1 MVNSNANAI
10 GIIFPNSYDNL
21 VPELA
26 GDRLMA
32 SIPFAGRY
40 RIIDFLLS
48 SLANCGISNI
58 SIVVR
63 ENYHSLMDHLG
74 SGREW
79 DLLRKNGG
87 LSIFPPYAEKNMKVY
102 SGRVEALESILQ
114 FLKNKKEKYVI
125 MTDANIAVDFDFND
139 MLRAHIE
146 SGADVTVAY
155 TEQEIP
161 AELIHAGVH
170 GDMYYTLK
178 LEDGRVKRIFMNSEE
193 SGKQNLSMNIYIME
207 REALIEKIHAA
218 FVRGYSYFE
227 RDILAPRLEKYNIR
241 GYKYDGYYAR
251 ICGLKSYFDENMKL
265 LDDENLDALFT
276 GGQIY
281 TKIRDDNP
289 TRYINGCKTKN
300 NLVADGCVIEGDV
313 ENCVLFRGVKIAKG
327 AKIRNS
333 VLMQDTVVK
342 AGARLDYVVTD
353 KNVTIEVGQ
362 ELKGTDT
369 QPFYVAKGHTVL
381 R

>member
-1 MVNSNANAI
+1 MVNSNANPI

-58 SIVVR
+58 AIVVR

-74 SGREW
+74 SGRAW

-102 SGRVEALESILQ
+102 SGRVEALESILPY
-114 FLKNKKEKYVI
+114 LKSKKEKYVI
-125 MTDANIAVDFDFND
+125 MMDANIAVDFDFNA
-139 MLRAHIE
+139 MLAEHIE

-161 AELIHAGVH
+161 AELIRAGSH

-178 LEDGRVKRIFMNSEE
+178 LDDGRVRRIFMNSEMC
-193 SGKQNLSMNIYIME
+193 GKQNLSMNIYIMD
-207 REALIEKIHAA
+207 REALIDKIHAA

-265 LDDENLDALFT
+265 LDDENLNALFT

-369 QPFYVAKGHTVL
+369 QPFYVAKGHTV
-381 R
+381 

>member
-48 SLANCGISNI
+48 SLANRGISNI
-58 SIVVR
+58 AIVVR

-74 SGREW
+74 SGRAW

-102 SGRVEALESILQ
+102 SGRVEALESILPY
-114 FLKNKKEKYVI
+114 LKCKKEKYVI
-125 MTDANIAVDFDFND
+125 MMDANIAVDFDFNA
-139 MLRAHIE
+139 MLAEHIE

-161 AELIHAGVH
+161 AELIRAGVH

-178 LEDGRVKRIFMNSEE
+178 LDDGRVRRIFMNSEMC
-193 SGKQNLSMNIYIME
+193 GKQNLSMNIYIMD
-207 REALIEKIHAA
+207 REALIDKIHAA

-333 VLMQDTVVK
+333 VLMQDTVVN

-369 QPFYVAKGHTVL
+369 QPFYVAKGHTV
-381 R
+381 

>member
-58 SIVVR
+58 AIVVR

-74 SGREW
+74 SGRAW

-102 SGRVEALESILQ
+102 SGRVEALESILPY
-114 FLKNKKEKYVI
+114 LKSKKEKYVI
-125 MTDANIAVDFDFND
+125 MMDANIAVDFDFNA
-139 MLRAHIE
+139 MLAEHIE

-161 AELIHAGVH
+161 AELIRAGSH

-178 LEDGRVKRIFMNSEE
+178 LDDGRLRRIFMNSEMC
-193 SGKQNLSMNIYIME
+193 GKQNLSMNIYIMD
-207 REALIEKIHAA
+207 REALIDKIHAA

-227 RDILAPRLEKYNIR
+227 RDILAPRLEKYNIC

-251 ICGLKSYFDENMKL
+251 ICGLKSYFYENMKL
-265 LDDENLDALFT
+265 LDDENLNALFT

-369 QPFYVAKGHTVL
+369 QPFYVAKGHTV
-381 R
+381 

>member
-58 SIVVR
+58 VIVVR

-74 SGREW
+74 SGRAW

-102 SGRVEALESILQ
+102 SGRVEALESILPY
-114 FLKNKKEKYVI
+114 LKSKKEKYVI
-125 MTDANIAVDFDFND
+125 MMDANIAVDFDFNA
-139 MLRAHIE
+139 MLAEHIE

-161 AELIHAGVH
+161 AELIRAGSH

-178 LEDGRVKRIFMNSEE
+178 LDDGRVRRIFMNSEMC
-193 SGKQNLSMNIYIME
+193 GKQNLSMNIYIMDI
-207 REALIEKIHAA
+207 EALIDKIHAA
-218 FVRGYSYFE
+218 FVRGYSCFE

-265 LDDENLDALFT
+265 LNDENLDALFT

-289 TRYINGCKTKN
+289 NGCKTKN

-369 QPFYVAKGHTVL
+369 QPFYVAKGHTV
-381 R
+381 

>member
-58 SIVVR
+58 AIVVR

-102 SGRVEALESILQ
+102 SGRVEALESILPY
-114 FLKNKKEKYVI
+114 LKSKKEKYVI
-125 MTDANIAVDFDFND
+125 MMDANIAVDFDFNA
-139 MLRAHIE
+139 MLAEHIE

-161 AELIHAGVH
+161 AELIRAGSH

-178 LEDGRVKRIFMNSEE
+178 LDEGRVRRIFMNSEMC
-193 SGKQNLSMNIYIME
+193 GKQNLSMNIYIMD
-207 REALIEKIHAA
+207 REALIDKIHAA
-218 FVRGYSYFE
+218 FVRGSSCFE

-289 TRYINGCKTKN
+289 TRYINLN
-300 NLVADGCVIEGDV
+300 YSRSSI
-313 ENCVLFRGVKIAKG
+313 
-327 AKIRNS
+327 
-333 VLMQDTVVK
+333 
-342 AGARLDYVVTD
+342 
-353 KNVTIEVGQ
+353 
-362 ELKGTDT
+362 
-369 QPFYVAKGHTVL
+369 
-381 R
+381 

>member
-58 SIVVR
+58 AIVVR

-74 SGREW
+74 SGRAW

-102 SGRVEALESILQ
+102 SGRVEALESILPY
-114 FLKNKKEKYVI
+114 LRSKKVSYVI
-125 MTDANIAVDFDFND
+125 MMDANIAVDFDFNA
-139 MLRAHIE
+139 MLAEHIE

-161 AELIHAGVH
+161 AELIRAGSH

-178 LEDGRVKRIFMNSEE
+178 LDEGRVRRIFMNSEMC
-193 SGKQNLSMNIYIME
+193 GKQNLSMNIYIMD
-207 REALIEKIHAA
+207 REALIDKIHAA
-218 FVRGYSYFE
+218 FVRGSSCFE

-265 LDDENLDALFT
+265 LDDETLDALFT

-333 VLMQDTVVK
+333 VLMQDTVVN

-369 QPFYVAKGHTVL
+369 QPFYVAKGHTV
-381 R
+381 

>member
-155 TEQEIP
+155 AEQEIP
-161 AELIHAGVH
+161 AELIHAGAH

-227 RDILAPRLEKYNIR
+227 RDILAPRLEKYNVR
-241 GYKYDGYYAR
+241 AYKYEGYYAR

-265 LDDENLDALFT
+265 LDDENLEALFT
-276 GGQIY
+276 GGPVY

-289 TRYINGCKTKN
+289 TRYIPGCKAKN

-313 ENCVLFRGVKIAKG
+313 ENCILFRGVKIEKG

-342 AGARLDYVVTD
+342 AGGRLDYVVTD

-369 QPFYVAKGHTVL
+369 QPFYVAKGHTV
-381 R
+381 

>member
-26 GDRLMA
+26 GDRRMA

-58 SIVVR
+58 AIVVR

-102 SGRVEALESILQ
+102 SGRVEALESILPY
-114 FLKNKKEKYVI
+114 LKSKKEKYVI
-125 MTDANIAVDFDFND
+125 MMDANIAVDFDFNA
-139 MLRAHIE
+139 MLAEHIE

-161 AELIHAGVH
+161 AELIRAGAH

-178 LEDGRVKRIFMNSEE
+178 LDDGRVRRIFMNSEMC
-193 SGKQNLSMNIYIME
+193 GKQNLAMNIYIMD
-207 REALIEKIHAA
+207 REALIDKIHAA
-218 FVRGYSYFE
+218 FVRGSSCFE

-342 AGARLDYVVTD
+342 AGGRLDYVVTD

-369 QPFYVAKGHTVL
+369 QPFYVAKGHTV
-381 R
+381 

>member
-32 SIPFAGRY
+32 SIPFAGSY

-58 SIVVR
+58 AIVVR

-74 SGREW
+74 SGRAW

-102 SGRVEALESILQ
+102 SGHVEALESILPY
-114 FLKNKKEKYVI
+114 LRSKKEKYVI
-125 MTDANIAVDFDFND
+125 MMDANIAVDFDFNA
-139 MLRAHIE
+139 MLAEHIE

-161 AELIHAGVH
+161 AELIRAGSH

-178 LEDGRVKRIFMNSEE
+178 LDEGRVRRIFMNSEMC
-193 SGKQNLSMNIYIME
+193 GKQNLSMNIYIMD
-207 REALIEKIHAA
+207 REALIDKIHAA
-218 FVRGYSYFE
+218 FVRGYSCFE

-333 VLMQDTVVK
+333 VLMQDTVVN

-369 QPFYVAKGHTVL
+369 QPFYVAKGHTV
-381 R
+381 

>member
-58 SIVVR
+58 AIVVR

-74 SGREW
+74 SGRAW

-102 SGRVEALESILQ
+102 SGRVEALESILPY
-114 FLKNKKEKYVI
+114 LKSKKEKYVI
-125 MTDANIAVDFDFND
+125 MMDANIAVDFDFNA
-139 MLRAHIE
+139 MLAEHIE

-161 AELIHAGVH
+161 AELIRAGSH

-178 LEDGRVKRIFMNSEE
+178 LDDGRVRRIFMNSEMC
-193 SGKQNLSMNIYIME
+193 GKQNLSMNIYIMD
-207 REALIEKIHAA
+207 REALIDKIHAA
-218 FVRGYSYFE
+218 FVRGYSCFE

-333 VLMQDTVVK
+333 VLMQDTVVN
-342 AGARLDYVVTD
+342 AVARLDYVVTD

-362 ELKGTDT
+362 ELK
-369 QPFYVAKGHTVL
+369 
-381 R
+381 

>member
-58 SIVVR
+58 AIVVR

-102 SGRVEALESILQ
+102 SGRVEALESILPY
-114 FLKNKKEKYVI
+114 LKSKKEKYVI
-125 MTDANIAVDFDFND
+125 MMDANIAVDFDFNA
-139 MLRAHIE
+139 MLAEHIE

-161 AELIHAGVH
+161 AELIRAGSH

-178 LEDGRVKRIFMNSEE
+178 LDDGRVRRIFMNSEMC
-193 SGKQNLSMNIYIME
+193 GKQNLSMNIYIMD
-207 REALIEKIHAA
+207 REALIDKIQAA
-218 FVRGYSYFE
+218 FVRGSSCFE
-227 RDILAPRLEKYNIR
+227 RDILAPRLEKYDIR

-333 VLMQDTVVK
+333 VLMQDTVVN

-369 QPFYVAKGHTVL
+369 QPFYVAKGHTV
-381 R
+381 

>member
-58 SIVVR
+58 AIMVR

-74 SGREW
+74 SGRAW

-102 SGRVEALESILQ
+102 SGRVEALESILPY
-114 FLKNKKEKYVI
+114 LKSKKEKYVI
-125 MTDANIAVDFDFND
+125 MMDANIAVDFDFNA
-139 MLRAHIE
+139 MLAEHIE
-146 SGADVTVAY
+146 SGADVTVAF
-155 TEQEIP
+155 TVQEIP
-161 AELIHAGVH
+161 AELIRAGSH

-178 LEDGRVKRIFMNSEE
+178 LDDGRVRRIFMNSEMC
-193 SGKQNLSMNIYIME
+193 GKQNLSMNIYIID
-207 REALIEKIHAA
+207 REALIDKIHAA
-218 FVRGYSYFE
+218 FVRGYSCFE

-333 VLMQDTVVK
+333 VLMQDTVVN

-369 QPFYVAKGHTVL
+369 QPFYVAKGHTV
-381 R
+381 

>member
-58 SIVVR
+58 AIVVR

-74 SGREW
+74 SGRAW

-102 SGRVEALESILQ
+102 SGRVEALESILPY
-114 FLKNKKEKYVI
+114 LKSKKEKYVI
-125 MTDANIAVDFDFND
+125 MMDANIAVDFDFNA
-139 MLRAHIE
+139 MLAEHIE

-161 AELIHAGVH
+161 AELIRAGSH

-178 LEDGRVKRIFMNSEE
+178 LDDGRVRRIFMNSEMC
-193 SGKQNLSMNIYIME
+193 GKQNLSMNIYIMD
-207 REALIEKIHAA
+207 REALIDKIHAA
-218 FVRGYSYFE
+218 FVRGYSCFE

-265 LDDENLDALFT
+265 LDDENFFDDTAT
-276 GGQIY
+276 TEIY

-369 QPFYVAKGHTVL
+369 QPFYVAKGHTV
-381 R
+381 

>member
-58 SIVVR
+58 AIVVR

-74 SGREW
+74 SGRAW

-102 SGRVEALESILQ
+102 SGRVEALESILPY
-114 FLKNKKEKYVI
+114 LKSKKEKYVI
-125 MTDANIAVDFDFND
+125 MMDANIAVDFDFNA
-139 MLRAHIE
+139 MLAEHIE

-161 AELIHAGVH
+161 AELIRAGSH

-178 LEDGRVKRIFMNSEE
+178 LDDGRVRRIFMNSEMC
-193 SGKQNLSMNIYIME
+193 GKQNLSMNIYIMD
-207 REALIEKIHAA
+207 REALIDKIHAA
-218 FVRGYSYFE
+218 FVRGSSCFE

-333 VLMQDTVVK
+333 VLMQDTVVN

-369 QPFYVAKGHTVL
+369 QTFYVAKGHTV
-381 R
+381 

>member
-48 SLANCGISNI
+48 SLAKCGISNI
-58 SIVVR
+58 AIVVR

-74 SGREW
+74 SGRAW

-102 SGRVEALESILQ
+102 SGRVEALESILPY
-114 FLKNKKEKYVI
+114 LKSKKEKYVI
-125 MTDANIAVDFDFND
+125 MMDANIAVDFDFNA
-139 MLRAHIE
+139 MLAEHIE

-161 AELIHAGVH
+161 AELIRAGVH

-178 LEDGRVKRIFMNSEE
+178 LDDGRVRRIFMNSEMC
-193 SGKQNLSMNIYIME
+193 GKQNLSMNIYIMD
-207 REALIEKIHAA
+207 REALIDKIHAA

-333 VLMQDTVVK
+333 VLMQDTVVN

-369 QPFYVAKGHTVL
+369 QPFYVAKGHTV
-381 R
+381 

>member
-58 SIVVR
+58 AIVVR

-74 SGREW
+74 SGRAW

-102 SGRVEALESILQ
+102 SGRVEALESILPY
-114 FLKNKKEKYVI
+114 LRSKKEKYVI
-125 MTDANIAVDFDFND
+125 MMDANIAVDFDFNA
-139 MLRAHIE
+139 MLAEHIE

-161 AELIHAGVH
+161 AELIRAGSH

-178 LEDGRVKRIFMNSEE
+178 LDEGRVRRIFMNSEMC
-193 SGKQNLSMNIYIME
+193 GKQNLSMNIYIMD
-207 REALIEKIHAA
+207 REALIDKIHAA
-218 FVRGYSYFE
+218 FVRGSSCFE

-333 VLMQDTVVK
+333 VLMQDTVVN

-362 ELKGTDT
+362 DLKGTDT
-369 QPFYVAKGHTVL
+369 QPFYVAKGHTV
-381 R
+381 

>member
-1 MVNSNANAI
+1 
-10 GIIFPNSYDNL
+10 
-21 VPELA
+21 
-26 GDRLMA
+26 MA

-58 SIVVR
+58 AIVVR

-102 SGRVEALESILQ
+102 SGRVEALESILPY
-114 FLKNKKEKYVI
+114 LKSKKEKYVI
-125 MTDANIAVDFDFND
+125 MMDANIAVDFDFNA
-139 MLRAHIE
+139 MLAEHIE

-161 AELIHAGVH
+161 AELIRAGAH

-178 LEDGRVKRIFMNSEE
+178 LDDGRVRRIFMNSEMC
-193 SGKQNLSMNIYIME
+193 GKQNLAMNIYIID
-207 REALIEKIHAA
+207 REALIDKIHAA
-218 FVRGYSYFE
+218 FVRGYSCFE

-289 TRYINGCKTKN
+289 TRYINGCKTKK

-369 QPFYVAKGHTVL
+369 QPFYVAKGHTV
-381 R
+381 

>member
-58 SIVVR
+58 AIVVR

-74 SGREW
+74 SGRAW

-102 SGRVEALESILQ
+102 SGRVEALESILPY
-114 FLKNKKEKYVI
+114 LKSKKEKYVI
-125 MTDANIAVDFDFND
+125 MMDANIAVDFDFNA
-139 MLRAHIE
+139 MLAEHIE

-161 AELIHAGVH
+161 AELIRAGSH

-178 LEDGRVKRIFMNSEE
+178 LDEGRVRQIFMNSEMC
-193 SGKQNLSMNIYIME
+193 GKQNLSMNIYIMD
-207 REALIEKIHAA
+207 REALIDKIHAA

-333 VLMQDTVVK
+333 VLMQDTVVN

-369 QPFYVAKGHTVL
+369 QPFYVAKGHTV
-381 R
+381 

>member
-10 GIIFPNSYDNL
+10 GIIFPNSYDSL

-58 SIVVR
+58 AIVVR

-74 SGREW
+74 SGRAW

-102 SGRVEALESILQ
+102 SGRVEALESILPY
-114 FLKNKKEKYVI
+114 LKSKKEKYVI
-125 MTDANIAVDFDFND
+125 MMDANIAVDFDFNA
-139 MLRAHIE
+139 MLAEHIE

-161 AELIHAGVH
+161 VELIRAGVH

-178 LEDGRVKRIFMNSEE
+178 LDDGRVRRIFMNSEMC
-193 SGKQNLSMNIYIME
+193 GKQNLSMNIYIMD
-207 REALIEKIHAA
+207 REALIDKIHAA

-369 QPFYVAKGHTVL
+369 QPFYVAKGHTV
-381 R
+381 

>member
-58 SIVVR
+58 AIVVR

-102 SGRVEALESILQ
+102 SGRVEALESILPY
-114 FLKNKKEKYVI
+114 LKSKKEKYVI
-125 MTDANIAVDFDFND
+125 MMDANIAVDFDFNA
-139 MLRAHIE
+139 MLAEHIE

-161 AELIHAGVH
+161 AELIRAGSH

-178 LEDGRVKRIFMNSEE
+178 LDDGRVRRIFMNSEMC
-193 SGKQNLSMNIYIME
+193 GKQNLAMNIYIMD
-207 REALIEKIHAA
+207 REALIDKIHAA
-218 FVRGYSYFE
+218 FVRGSSCFE

-333 VLMQDTVVK
+333 VLMQDTVVN

-369 QPFYVAKGHTVL
+369 QPFYVAKGHTV
-381 R
+381 

>member
-58 SIVVR
+58 AIVVR

-79 DLLRKNGG
+79 EKKRKNGG

-102 SGRVEALESILQ
+102 SGRVEALESILPY
-114 FLKNKKEKYVI
+114 LKSKKEKYVI
-125 MTDANIAVDFDFND
+125 MMDANIAVDFDFNA
-139 MLRAHIE
+139 MLAEHIE

-161 AELIHAGVH
+161 AELIRAGSH

-178 LEDGRVKRIFMNSEE
+178 LDEGRVRRIFMNSEMC
-193 SGKQNLSMNIYIME
+193 GKQNLSMNIYIMD
-207 REALIEKIHAA
+207 REALIDKIHAA
-218 FVRGYSYFE
+218 FVRGSSCFE

-333 VLMQDTVVK
+333 VLMQDTVVN

-369 QPFYVAKGHTVL
+369 QPFYVAKGHTV
-381 R
+381 

>member
-58 SIVVR
+58 AIVVR
-63 ENYHSLMDHLG
+63 ENYHSLIDHLG
-74 SGREW
+74 SGRAW

-102 SGRVEALESILQ
+102 SGRVEALESILPY
-114 FLKNKKEKYVI
+114 LRSKKEKYVI
-125 MTDANIAVDFDFND
+125 MMDANIAVDFDFNA
-139 MLRAHIE
+139 MLAEHIE

-161 AELIHAGVH
+161 AELIRAGSH

-178 LEDGRVKRIFMNSEE
+178 LDEGRVRRIFMNSEMC
-193 SGKQNLSMNIYIME
+193 GKQNLSMNIYIMD
-207 REALIEKIHAA
+207 REALIDKIHAA
-218 FVRGYSYFE
+218 FVRGSSCFE

-333 VLMQDTVVK
+333 VLMQDTVVN

-369 QPFYVAKGHTVL
+369 QPFYVAKGHTV
-381 R
+381 

>member
-74 SGREW
+74 SGRAW

-102 SGRVEALESILQ
+102 SGRVEALESILPY
-114 FLKNKKEKYVI
+114 LKSKKEKYVI
-125 MTDANIAVDFDFND
+125 MMDANIAVDFDFNA
-139 MLRAHIE
+139 MLAEHIE

-161 AELIHAGVH
+161 AELIRAGSH

-178 LEDGRVKRIFMNSEE
+178 LDEGRVRRIFMNSEMC
-193 SGKQNLSMNIYIME
+193 GKQNLSMNIYIMD
-207 REALIEKIHAA
+207 REALIDKIHAA

-333 VLMQDTVVK
+333 VLMQDTVVN

-369 QPFYVAKGHTVL
+369 QPFYVAKGHTV
-381 R
+381 

>member
-21 VPELA
+21 LPELA

-58 SIVVR
+58 AIVVR

-74 SGREW
+74 SGRAW

-102 SGRVEALESILQ
+102 SGRVEALESILPY
-114 FLKNKKEKYVI
+114 LKSKKEKYVI
-125 MTDANIAVDFDFND
+125 MMDANIAVDFDFNA
-139 MLRAHIE
+139 MLAEHIE

-161 AELIHAGVH
+161 AELIRAGVH

-178 LEDGRVKRIFMNSEE
+178 LDDGRVRRIFMNSEMC
-193 SGKQNLSMNIYIME
+193 GKQNLSMNIYIMD
-207 REALIEKIHAA
+207 REALIDKIHAA

-333 VLMQDTVVK
+333 VLMQDTVVN

-369 QPFYVAKGHTVL
+369 QPFYVAKGHTV
-381 R
+381 

>member
-58 SIVVR
+58 AIVVR

-74 SGREW
+74 SGRAW

-102 SGRVEALESILQ
+102 SGRVEALESILPY
-114 FLKNKKEKYVI
+114 LKSKKEKYVI
-125 MTDANIAVDFDFND
+125 MMDANIAVDFDFNA
-139 MLRAHIE
+139 MLAEHIE

-161 AELIHAGVH
+161 AELIRAGSH
-170 GDMYYTLK
+170 WDMYYTLK
-178 LEDGRVKRIFMNSEE
+178 LDDGRVRRIFMNSEMC
-193 SGKQNLSMNIYIME
+193 GKQNLSMNIYIMD
-207 REALIEKIHAA
+207 REALMDKIHAA
-218 FVRGYSYFE
+218 FVRGYSCFE

-313 ENCVLFRGVKIAKG
+313 ENCVLFRGIKIAKG

-333 VLMQDTVVK
+333 VLMQDTVVN

-369 QPFYVAKGHTVL
+369 QPFYVAQGHTV
-381 R
+381 

>member
-58 SIVVR
+58 AIMVR
-63 ENYHSLMDHLG
+63 ENYHSLMDNLG
-74 SGREW
+74 SGRAW

-102 SGRVEALESILQ
+102 SGRVEALESILPY
-114 FLKNKKEKYVI
+114 LKSKKEKYVI
-125 MTDANIAVDFDFND
+125 MMDANIAVDFDFNA
-139 MLRAHIE
+139 MLAEHIE

-161 AELIHAGVH
+161 AELIRAGVH

-178 LEDGRVKRIFMNSEE
+178 LDDGRVRRIFMNSEMC
-193 SGKQNLSMNIYIME
+193 GKQNLSMNIYIMD
-207 REALIEKIHAA
+207 REALIDKIHAA

-333 VLMQDTVVK
+333 VLMQDTVVN

-369 QPFYVAKGHTVL
+369 QPFYVAKGHTV
-381 R
+381 

>member
-58 SIVVR
+58 AIVVR
-63 ENYHSLMDHLG
+63 ENYQSLMDHLG
-74 SGREW
+74 SGRAW

-102 SGRVEALESILQ
+102 SGRVEALESILPY
-114 FLKNKKEKYVI
+114 LKSKKEKYVI
-125 MTDANIAVDFDFND
+125 MMDANIAVDFDFNA
-139 MLRAHIE
+139 MLAEHIE

-161 AELIHAGVH
+161 AELIRAGAH

-178 LEDGRVKRIFMNSEE
+178 LDDGRVRRIFMNSEMC
-193 SGKQNLSMNIYIME
+193 GKQNLSMNIYIMD
-207 REALIEKIHAA
+207 REALIDKIHAA

-369 QPFYVAKGHTVL
+369 QPFYVAKGHTV
-381 R
+381 